1 MPPYQSIFSMGR
13 DYGAYGTPQQWQDIE
28 RTAQDPRFGAEAR
41 TMLANRDRSSVDSI
55 TGGYGIRSS
64 YPYQSNTFDSRY
76 SMPYVPPTSPQAL
89 DGLIGGRSGGTSGD
103 YFASLASGPQ
113 SSNRGPSVQGPV
125 AGMMVRRESPEDA
138 FHRVNYGM
146 SKAEFDRKISMEN
159 EQAARQR
166 ENYSRFQDRR
176 AQTRNYVRN
185 PSPRGLNQSQMSPSQ
200 RPAVASSGQAS
211 PFSGQNLGQ
220 FLGSFGPGQFSG
232 QALGQFLGGGAPN
245 TQPATGGG
253 LTGPSSPSNRMSRR
267 FASPERM
274 TSPSRLYGSQR
285 SFFA

>member
-28 RTAQDPRFGAEAR
+28 RTSRDTRFGGEAR
-41 TMLANRDRSSVDSI
+41 TMLANRDRSYVDPL
-55 TGGYGIRSS
+55 TGGYSVRSS
-64 YPYQSNTFDSRY
+64 MPYQSSNLDSRY
-76 SMPYVPPTSPQAL
+76 SMPFSTSISPQSL
-89 DGLIGGRSGGTSGD
+89 SGLVGGQPGGSGGD
-103 YFASLASGPQ
+103 YFSSLASGPQ
-113 SSNRGPSVQGPV
+113 SAQGSNYVQGPI
-125 AGMMVRRESPEDA
+125 AGMMVKRESPEDA
-138 FHRVNYGM
+138 FHRMNYGM
-146 SKAEFDRKISMEN
+146 NKAEWDRARGMQE
-159 EQAARQR
+159 EQFARER
-166 ENYSRFQDRR
+166 ENYMRIQDQIRNSPR
-176 AQTRNYVRN
+176 PRISNQPQTRPSSSQQAPSGNQTPPIN
-185 PSPRGLNQSQMSPSQ
+185 PYNGQS
-200 RPAVASSGQAS
+200 
-211 PFSGQNLGQ
+211 LGQ

-232 QALGQFLGGGAPN
+232 QSLGQFLGGGFPN